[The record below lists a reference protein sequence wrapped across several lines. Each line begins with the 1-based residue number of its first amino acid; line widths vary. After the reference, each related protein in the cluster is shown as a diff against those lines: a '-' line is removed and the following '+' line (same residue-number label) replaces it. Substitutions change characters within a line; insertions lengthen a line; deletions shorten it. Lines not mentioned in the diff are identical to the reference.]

1 MNDGVRGVHGTP
13 SEVSDTV
20 EVHPVTDTTVAHHG
34 WVWNVAADAIDYRG
48 TTIHREYIDHTSAV
62 AVLAMDDDER
72 VLLISQYRHPVRTR
86 NWEIPAGLLDGGP
99 AESALEAAQRELAE
113 EADLV
118 AHRWDLLL
126 DFWTTP
132 GGSNESIRVFLA
144 RDLQPAKETFA
155 RVHEEADIQRCWLHL
170 DDAITAIFEDRLHNP
185 ALLQA
190 LFAANEARRRMWA
203 PLRDPQTP
211 WPTRSGHP
219 QPIPRALAGGRRA

>member
-1 MNDGVRGVHGTP
+1 MIDAERAVSQHP
-13 SEVSDTV
+13 SDVADTA
-20 EVHPVTDTTVAHHG
+20 EVHPITDTAVVHHG

-62 AVLAMDDDER
+62 AVLAMDDQER

-144 RDLQPAKETFA
+144 RELQPAPTAFA
-155 RVHEEADIQRCWLHL
+155 RIHEEADIQHCWLHL
-170 DDAITAIFEDRLHNP
+170 EDAITAIFEDRLHNP

-190 LFAANEARRRMWA
+190 LFAANEARRRQWV
-203 PLRDPQTP
+203 PLRDAQTP
-211 WPTRSGHP
+211 WPTRSGQP
-219 QPIPRALAGGRRA
+219 QPTPRALVGGCRA